1 MPKPFLTQVCG
12 KIVFQETL
20 CQKDWALL
28 LQVNAEFMQ
37 KGCTGE
43 PTGAGEGGVAFK
55 LQENASIPPPCPPS
69 PWASLRILKGK
80 EKNPGL
86 NLFPLQTSPM
96 PHMQGLHD
104 GEWTDAGSENQSHRK
119 WCGGDLKKKCGVK
132 CPCEIMKKVLAD
144 YREAISPAN
153 LRKRNME
160 VRWVWKSEHGHTRC
174 QWAWGCTGKR
184 GNIQRDEELQWFE
197 HPAHI

>member
-104 GEWTDAGSENQSHRK
+104 GE
-119 WCGGDLKKKCGVK
+119 
-132 CPCEIMKKVLAD
+132 
-144 YREAISPAN
+144 
-153 LRKRNME
+153 
-160 VRWVWKSEHGHTRC
+160 
-174 QWAWGCTGKR
+174 
-184 GNIQRDEELQWFE
+184 
-197 HPAHI
+197 

>member
-104 GEWTDAGSENQSHRK
+104 GECTDAGSEDQSHRK
-119 WCGGDLKKKCGVK
+119 
-132 CPCEIMKKVLAD
+132 
-144 YREAISPAN
+144 
-153 LRKRNME
+153 
-160 VRWVWKSEHGHTRC
+160 
-174 QWAWGCTGKR
+174 
-184 GNIQRDEELQWFE
+184 
-197 HPAHI
+197 